1 MKKINIKSFVLSLFF
16 AIIAIF
22 SGNAVF
28 AQSNNSS
35 VEIPF
40 NFHIGNEMVSAGKYD
55 LRRISPNTFLLS
67 NDSVKILAQTPLMI
81 DDKKSATA
89 EKLVFN
95 RYGNEYFLRQIFTV
109 SNSVGRALY
118 ESKSEKITRLRML
131 DTAKKAKVQQVAVT
145 IN

>member
-1 MKKINIKSFVLSLFF
+1 MKILNIKSFVLSLFF

-22 SGNAVF
+22 SSNAVF

-40 NFHIGNEMVSAGKYD
+40 EFHIGNEIVSAGKYE
-55 LRRISPNTFLLS
+55 LRRISPNTFLLI
-67 NDSVKILAQTPLMI
+67 NDSVKILAQTPLML
-81 DDKKSATA
+81 DDKKSAAA

-95 RYGNEYFLRQIFTV
+95 RYGNEYFLRQIFTG
-109 SNSVGRALY
+109 SNSVGRGLY
-118 ESKSEKITRLRML
+118 ESKAEKITRLREL
-131 DTAKKAKVQQVAVT
+131 ETAKKAKIQQVAVT

>member
-1 MKKINIKSFVLSLFF
+1 MKILNIKSFVLSLFF

-22 SGNAVF
+22 SSNAVF

-40 NFHIGNEMVSAGKYD
+40 EFHIGNEIVSAGKYE
-55 LRRISPNTFLLS
+55 LRRISPNTFLLI
-67 NDSVKILAQTPLMI
+67 NDSVKILAQTPLML

-95 RYGNEYFLRQIFTV
+95 RYGNEYFLRQIFTG
-109 SNSVGRALY
+109 SNSVGRGLY
-118 ESKSEKITRLRML
+118 ESKAEKITRLREL
-131 DTAKKAKVQQVAVT
+131 ETAKKAKIQQVAVT